1 MKNLSDNLRGAIFM
15 ALSMTAFTFNDAC
28 LKGLSAELPLFQVL
42 FLRGLGTTAM
52 LVLIS
57 RYMGHLRFDLSKKD
71 WGLIAL
77 RTVAEAVAAW
87 FFVTALFNMPLANVS
102 AIMQSLPLAVT
113 LASALFLRE
122 AVGWRRFTAIF
133 AGFIGVLLIVQ
144 PGGAGFTH
152 YSVFALLSVAAV
164 VVRDPSARRMSRQ
177 VPSVLVALMAAG
189 GVTLFAGIGS
199 LTIEWKPVS
208 GSGLLQLVGAMI
220 FVIGGYVA
228 SVTAM
233 RTGEI
238 GFVAPFRYVSLL
250 VALVL
255 GFAAFGD
262 FPDRITLIGAGIVVA
277 TGLFTLYR
285 ERQSMRNFP
294 TGIRPR

>member
-1 MKNLSDNLRGAIFM
+1 M
-15 ALSMTAFTFNDAC
+15 
-28 LKGLSAELPLFQVL
+28 
-42 FLRGLGTTAM
+42 
-52 LVLIS
+52 
-57 RYMGHLRFDLSKKD
+57 
-71 WGLIAL
+71 
-77 RTVAEAVAAW
+77 
-87 FFVTALFNMPLANVS
+87 
-102 AIMQSLPLAVT
+102 
-113 LASALFLRE
+113 
-122 AVGWRRFTAIF
+122 
-133 AGFIGVLLIVQ
+133 
-144 PGGAGFTH
+144 
-152 YSVFALLSVAAV
+152 
-164 VVRDPSARRMSRQ
+164 
-177 VPSVLVALMAAG
+177 
-189 GVTLFAGIGS
+189 
-199 LTIEWKPVS
+199 
-208 GSGLLQLVGAMI
+208 QLVGAMI